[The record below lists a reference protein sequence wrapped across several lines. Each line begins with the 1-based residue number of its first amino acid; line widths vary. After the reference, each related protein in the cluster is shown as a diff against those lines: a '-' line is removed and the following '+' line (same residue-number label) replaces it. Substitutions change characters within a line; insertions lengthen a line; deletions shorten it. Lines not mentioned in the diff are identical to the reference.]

1 MINYKINYR
10 LLLLLIICTF
20 YEQMVWGTQKYHHW
34 YRFQAEV
41 KTQPTGVAKVYGAF
55 PESNGS
61 FSYKENK
68 FTCHKHFDDREDE
81 PVAGTSTGDY
91 DAYLKY
97 DNVANGYRF
106 LHWVDSK
113 GNIISSFDET
123 QQAYTATVT
132 SDNLCFTEEYGT
144 SYKKN
149 DDGTID
155 YTTTY
160 NKGVKRHLD
169 ADDEHPYYT
178 NETFTAVFEKLTTG
192 PAVTVSTD
200 GTDQVQVSAK
210 VSPEGNA
217 VGDEVT
223 ISTQVNSDASLQ
235 AWKNKFLGWKFNGE
249 FIRDGQG
256 NIIRDASY
264 TFTITEDN
272 KGEYVAVY
280 ESDYSFFRIKCLGS
294 PHRYASA
301 IKDGVNY
308 LSLDLSENIKLSDA
322 PTSYLPDAGTV
333 LQFDYKKKPSGYS
346 GHYHEIYVQNI
357 AASDGYNF
365 ESGSYVRMTYIPQSN
380 TYLFSTM
387 ATGGTRFRDNNG
399 TPTLSDV
406 EDEYGYWYIEPMDKD
421 LDTKENYFSLDPNK
435 LELVEVDGKYYTT
448 LRTSWN
454 ILFNPEQMTPYIVKS
469 VNETEG
475 TFEMEPIS
483 GNIIPAGTAVIIET
497 KSKDVE
503 ENRMVPTLTSAASG
517 AVPNGNLLKV
527 STKYFPEQ
535 PAPVTNCKG
544 LYKNANGQL
553 AFGNALNIVNGN
565 EAYLSVDNEVV
576 KIPNVTLAELL
587 ASGDTQR
594 TYNVTDLTSVEVV
607 NGDRLLICK
616 DNNGYATKDQKNNEE
631 YIDFMHT
638 ASLTKDLKS
647 EIPDTYDQSNW
658 IGLRIPDG
666 KNVSQD
672 IMNRPLKGVV
682 GKLTSTVNPEF
693 ILEQMPEANGEKVP
707 YTSNVYIAASFYGQN
722 LQTSSV
728 NNKVYFFVQPKP
740 MELANVEWAQWNGEK
755 FLVPVANEANPTW
768 NDANLQG
775 EFEFNGSYLEQGGVF
790 LETGHCYEMLPAIIK
805 AKDGNNHPHV
815 YVLGDVNNQGWSPQ
829 KGVEMYTS
837 DGNIYTATVTVNNV
851 NNGYGYFSF
860 TKKLGADWEG
870 DNGIASYRFGAVA
883 DGANYTIFDNLLNQ
897 PLPLSDAGGTK
908 SFEIPASRYFLTVNL
923 SGKTLIVSPAQ
934 SRAPGLKAASNGY
947 VVYPLQINKVTSEEN
962 GVITAIDGVQS
973 GKTVTHVVYYN
984 LLGVASDKPHPGI
997 NIVETRYSDGTR
1009 TTTKV
1014 IR

>member
-178 NETFTAVFEKLTTG
+178 NEIFTAVFEKLTTD
-192 PAVTVSTD
+192 PVVMVSTEGAED
-200 GTDQVQVSAK
+200 EQVSAK
-210 VSPEGNA
+210 VSPEENA

-249 FIRDGQG
+249 FIRDSQG
-256 NIIRDASY
+256 NIIRDVSY

-280 ESDYSFFRIKCLGS
+280 EGDYSFFRIKCLGS

-357 AASDGYNF
+357 AASDGYDF
-365 ESGSYVRMTYIPQSN
+365 ASGSYVRMTYIPQSN
-380 TYLFSTM
+380 TYLFSTK
-387 ATGGTRFRDNNG
+387 ATGGTRFRDDNG
-399 TPTLSDV
+399 TPTISAL
-406 EDEYGYWYIEPMDKD
+406 EDDYGYWYIEPMDKD
-421 LDTKENYFSLDPNK
+421 LNTKENYFSLDPDPAK
-435 LELVEVDGKYYTT
+435 LVEVDGKYYTT

-475 TFEMEPIS
+475 TFEMEPIT
-483 GNIIPAGTAVIIET
+483 GNIIPAGTPVIIET
-497 KSKDVE
+497 KSRDIE
-503 ENRMVPTLTSAASG
+503 ENRMVPTLTNDTIG
-517 AVPNGNLLKV
+517 TVPSGNLLQH
-527 STKYFPEQ
+527 SEKYFPNQ
-535 PAPVTNCKG
+535 PAPVSNCKG

-553 AFGNALNIVNGN
+553 AFGGNALTTVNGN
-565 EAYLSVDNEVV
+565 EAYLSVANEVTRIEKQPLAKIEKDGV
-576 KIPNVTLAELL
+576 KNGKYI
-587 ASGDTQR
+587 
-594 TYNVTDLTSVEVV
+594 VEDQLVV
-607 NGDRLLICK
+607 IYADVDKGMLWCK
-616 DNNGYATKDQKNNEE
+616 DQGNKSIAKTEKQDGQIDYMREITKEQK
-631 YIDFMHT
+631 
-638 ASLTKDLKS
+638 KDW
-647 EIPDTYDQSNW
+647 DQSNW
-658 IGLRIPDG
+658 VMLQFDQPTPNSDLENLLKTATGKYIEPATIKGTYSDVNNYTITMANQTLQLNDG
-666 KNVSQD
+666 GEPYVKNLYCTANFLPKNLNINGGAGAEGIYHGEPAHYFFMNPKVQEVCEITYAEWDGDNLFIAPLPSANNPTQNDSQID
-672 IMNRPLKGVV
+672 GAFTVAWTYNCTNQAPSLSVGTPYRFFAVVQRTDDSSYLKGVER
-682 GKLTSTVNPEF
+682 LPSSDF
-693 ILEQMPEANGEKVP
+693 I
-707 YTSNVYIAASFYGQN
+707 
-722 LQTSSV
+722 
-728 NNKVYFFVQPKP
+728 
-740 MELANVEWAQWNGEK
+740 
-755 FLVPVANEANPTW
+755 
-768 NDANLQG
+768 
-775 EFEFNGSYLEQGGVF
+775 
-790 LETGHCYEMLPAIIK
+790 
-805 AKDGNNHPHV
+805 
-815 YVLGDVNNQGWSPQ
+815 
-829 KGVEMYTS
+829 
-837 DGNIYTATVTVNNV
+837 
-851 NNGYGYFSF
+851 
-860 TKKLGADWEG
+860 
-870 DNGIASYRFGAVA
+870 
-883 DGANYTIFDNLLNQ
+883 
-897 PLPLSDAGGTK
+897 
-908 SFEIPASRYFLTVNL
+908 
-923 SGKTLIVSPAQ
+923 
-934 SRAPGLKAASNGY
+934 
-947 VVYPLQINKVTSEEN
+947 VYPLNLDPVN
-962 GVITAIDGVQS
+962 NNNVITSIDGVQS

-984 LLGVASDKPHPGI
+984 LLGVASDKPHHGI

-1009 TTTKV
+1009 TTTKI